1 MNKWIEEL
9 KQLDTKNPGNWPWLF
24 KFIAFVLI
32 FVLILVAGYL
42 FQYQAQ
48 IDELEKQKA
57 KEAEL
62 KTTFLEKKKMAVN
75 LEAYQ
80 QQRAEIEQ
88 SFGALLKQLP
98 TRSEMDALL
107 IDINQAGLGRGLQF
121 DLFKPAAAETTTE
134 FYAERPINLKVVG
147 NYHDLGAFASDV
159 AKLPRIVL
167 LNDLKVDLGKE
178 GSLTMEAVARTY
190 RYLDPDEVAA
200 QRKQAKGAAAGKP
213 GAAKP
218 AGGK

>member
-24 KFIAFVLI
+24 KFAAFILI

-42 FQYQAQ
+42 SQYQAQ
-48 IDELEKQKA
+48 IEDLDKQKA
-57 KEAEL
+57 KEVEL

-134 FYAERPINLKVVG
+134 FYAERPISLKVVG

-190 RYLDPDEVAA
+190 RYLDPEEVAA
-200 QRKQAKGAAAGKP
+200 QRKMAKGAATKP

>member
-24 KFIAFVLI
+24 KFVAFILI

-42 FQYQAQ
+42 LQYQSQ
-48 IDELEKQKA
+48 IEELDKQKG
-57 KEAEL
+57 KEVEL

-134 FYAERPINLKVVG
+134 FYAERPISLKVVG

-190 RYLDPDEVAA
+190 RYLDPEEVAA
-200 QRKQAKGAAAGKP
+200 QRKMAKGAATKP

>member
-24 KFIAFVLI
+24 KFAAFILI
-32 FVLILVAGYL
+32 FVLILVAAYL
-42 FQYQAQ
+42 LQYQAQ
-48 IDELEKQKA
+48 IEDLDKQKA
-57 KEAEL
+57 KEVDL

-178 GSLTMEAVARTY
+178 GSLTMEAVARTF
-190 RYLDPDEVAA
+190 RYLDPEEVAA
-200 QRKQAKGAAAGKP
+200 QRKMAKGAATKP

>member
-1 MNKWIEEL
+1 L
-9 KQLDTKNPGNWPWLF
+9 
-24 KFIAFVLI
+24 
-32 FVLILVAGYL
+32 
-42 FQYQAQ
+42 QYQTQ

-200 QRKQAKGAAAGKP
+200 QRKQAKGAATKP

>member
-1 MNKWIEEL
+1 MKNLLDDL
-9 KQLDTKNPGNWPWLF
+9 KQLDTKNPGNWPWPI
-24 KFIAFVLI
+24 KIAT
-32 FVLILVAGYL
+32 LILIIVAILGAAWVL
-42 FQYQAQ
+42 LYQGQ
-48 IDELEKQKA
+48 RDQLTEKENKELQL
-57 KEAEL
+57 KE
-62 KTTFLEKKKMAVN
+62 TFKEKKKLAVN

-121 DLFKPAAAETTTE
+121 DLFKPAEKETMTE
-134 FYAERPINLKVVG
+134 FYAERPINLKVNG

-159 AKLPRIVL
+159 SKLPRIVL
-167 LNDLKVDLGKE
+167 LNDLSVAGAKD
-178 GSLTMEAVARTY
+178 GSLTMEAVAKTY
-190 RYLDPDEVAA
+190 RYLDPEEVAA
-200 QRKQAKGAAAGKP
+200 QRKTAKAAAT
-213 GAAKP
+213 KP

>member
-24 KFIAFVLI
+24 KFAAFILI

-42 FQYQAQ
+42 LQYQAQ
-48 IDELEKQKA
+48 IEDLDKQKA
-57 KEAEL
+57 KEVEL

-134 FYAERPINLKVVG
+134 FYAERPISLKVVG

-190 RYLDPDEVAA
+190 RYLDPEEVAA
-200 QRKQAKGAAAGKP
+200 QRKTAKGAATKP
-213 GAAKP
+213 GAANP

>member
-24 KFIAFVLI
+24 KFIAIVLI

-48 IDELEKQKA
+48 IDELEKQKG

-178 GSLTMEAVARTY
+178 GALTMEAVARTY

-200 QRKQAKGAAAGKP
+200 QRKQAKGAATKP